1 LGITIMRFFMGS
13 NNQLVGMLLLGMAIG
28 SYLPDFPAPIEKA
41 NPYIGVILLVI
52 AVILFVKS

>member
-1 LGITIMRFFMGS
+1 MG

-28 SYLPDFPAPIEKA
+28 TYLPDFPEPLAKI
-41 NPYIGVILLVI
+41 NPFLGIILLVI